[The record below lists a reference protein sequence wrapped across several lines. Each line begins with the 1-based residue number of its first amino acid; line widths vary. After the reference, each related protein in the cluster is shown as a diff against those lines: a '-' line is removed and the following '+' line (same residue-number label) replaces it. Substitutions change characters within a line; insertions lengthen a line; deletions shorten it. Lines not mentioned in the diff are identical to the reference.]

1 MQQVAQRK
9 TQDRYRCQA
18 WHIADQQIRIKAQP
32 NEMQQG
38 TRDVVHDSDGQY
50 QAQSPGATCPGATC
64 LAGEGY
70 MPGEGRATCPGATCP
85 AGRTCQ
91 CYMSREGGA
100 TCPGATCPDG
110 EGYMP
115 GEGGAA
121 SMDSDSYWIT
131 IDSCCSYSI
140 AKCRRDFVGEM
151 TRCSIQFKGFNGTN
165 HVTCKGTWRF
175 KLEDDNGLA
184 HKVCIRDSLY

>member
-38 TRDVVHDSDGQY
+38 MTVTDNTRYSHQ
-50 QAQSPGATCPGATC
+50 
-64 LAGEGY
+64 
-70 MPGEGRATCPGATCP
+70 
-85 AGRTCQ
+85 
-91 CYMSREGGA
+91 
-100 TCPGATCPDG
+100 
-110 EGYMP
+110 
-115 GEGGAA
+115 GAA